1 MFRRVGL
8 LATMLLALTLLAP
21 NVAQAREHEREHHH
35 HRVRL
40 YFGYGPTYHYN
51 GYYDRW
57 GYWHPYGP
65 GFYDRWG
72 RWHPY

>member
-1 MFRRVGL
+1 MFNRLRV
-8 LATMLLALTLLAP
+8 LALALGALTMLAPSTAL
-21 NVAQAREHEREHHH
+21 AREHERVH
-35 HRVRL
+35 HRHRVSVF
-40 YFGYGPTYHYN
+40 FGVTPRHYSD
-51 GYYDRW
+51 GYYSRW